1 RIEIYT
7 VGHKFPKLVDWG
19 KRKIKDNV
27 RQKYKKMPKE
37 RDLNE
42 IVMAEVAVSLV
53 MEKLTSL
60 LSKDVELL
68 RGIHEEV
75 EDIKVELEFITCFL
89 KEADARAVRDQD
101 GNSINGVETWV
112 KLAVARRDP
121 RVGLQFVQ
129 DNGLV
134 GIDSLRN
141 ELVDRLISGPSVRT
155 IVSLVGIGGIG
166 KTTLAR
172 KVKESPPNAISRM
185 DEEELISKSREY
197 LLDKMYVAVFDDLW
211 NQVISICLIISNHAS
226 CIWEYSQ
233 KIDSM
238 GQARECRVRDLMREV
253 ILSKWDELNLIQTS
267 VGNLESFKG
276 KARHLSLYDRANNN
290 FPGSSSKSQ
299 VHSIIAFQVDF
310 KFLKEV
316 DFAGV
321 PLSYVSE
328 ELGDLLHLRYS
339 SPRYTKVK
347 MLPESIGKLHNLQ
360 SLDLKRSPVHELPA
374 EGNKLYN
381 LQYLAAYYRSVDTL
395 EGDEFCV
402 ELGRLKK
409 LKKLGSSKLKPKHGV
424 AFCTAI
430 EQMNKRQSLSL
441 TSIKDE
447 EFLQLQSMSYPP
459 VSLRKLCLR
468 GRLTKLPNWVSKVHN
483 LVRIGLHWSRI
494 SDDSLKILGVL
505 PKLLKFQPTNGI

>member
-1 RIEIYT
+1 
-7 VGHKFPKLVDWG
+7 
-19 KRKIKDNV
+19 
-27 RQKYKKMPKE
+27 MPKE

-101 GNSINGVETWV
+101 GNSINGVKTWV
-112 KLAVARRDP
+112 KLVRETWMTTSIAVARRDP

-141 ELVDRLISGPSVRT
+141 ELVDRLISGPSVST

-172 KVKESPPNAISRM
+172 KVYENQTVVQHFDCHAWVTARKESPPNAISRM

-211 NQVISICLIISNHAS
+211 NQVISILMIYGTIQLSRFALS
-226 CIWEYSQ
+226 SQ
-233 KIDSM
+233 IMLLVQVKLIDSM

-310 KFLKEV
+310 KFLKEI

-321 PLSYVSE
+321 PLSYASE

-339 SPRYTKVK
+339 SLRYTKVK
-347 MLPESIGKLHNLQ
+347 MLPRDHWNRSLES
-360 SLDLKRSPVHELPA
+360 
-374 EGNKLYN
+374 
-381 LQYLAAYYRSVDTL
+381 
-395 EGDEFCV
+395 
-402 ELGRLKK
+402 
-409 LKKLGSSKLKPKHGV
+409 
-424 AFCTAI
+424 
-430 EQMNKRQSLSL
+430 
-441 TSIKDE
+441 
-447 EFLQLQSMSYPP
+447 
-459 VSLRKLCLR
+459 
-468 GRLTKLPNWVSKVHN
+468 
-483 LVRIGLHWSRI
+483 
-494 SDDSLKILGVL
+494 
-505 PKLLKFQPTNGI
+505 